1 MCAMMTGAD
10 VREVFSVILPD
21 DILMAVVK
29 ATGLQQRVRKMD
41 ALVLL
46 RTMIISAATDTAV
59 GRPTR

>member
-1 MCAMMTGAD
+1 MRVMMTGAD

-46 RTMIISAATDTAV
+46 RTMIISAATDTVV